1 MTVELSTALQ
11 RSTPEAQGVPSAAIL
26 DFVQAVDQTIEH
38 LHSFMLLRHGAV
50 IGEGWWSPYAPELP
64 HMLFSLSKSFT
75 STAVGL
81 AVDEG
86 LLSVEDKVISFFPD
100 DLPAEVNEHMAA
112 MTVHHLLSMNT
123 GHSEDT
129 TGALWQREDGNWVAA
144 FLAQPVTHEPGT
156 HFLYNTGA
164 TYMLSAIVQKLTG
177 QTLTEYLTPRLFE
190 PLGIENPFWESCP
203 RGINTGGFGLNVT
216 TEDIARF
223 GQMYLQQG
231 EWQGRQLVPSAWI
244 AEATKFQSDNSG
256 DGNPDWTQGYGY
268 QFWRCRHNAY
278 RGDGA
283 FGQYCIVMPE
293 QDAVLAITSGVGDM
307 QAVLDLVWKHLLPA
321 LSGDPAPADEATH
334 QTLVDKLTSLSLPVQ
349 AGDASSPLADQV
361 SGKVY
366 RIEDN
371 EAKISTLSLAFG
383 VDETIFHLSNDL
395 GDHRIVCGHGEQ
407 RFGVTTMNGRGEQRV
422 AASAAWTG
430 EDVHTLKLYFI
441 ETPFSL
447 TVDVQFQG
455 DEVTVTFKQNV
466 NFGPTE
472 QPPLKG
478 TVAR

>member
-1 MTVELSTALQ
+1 MTVEVSTALQ

-50 IGEGWWSPYAPELP
+50 IAEGWWYPYAPELP

-75 STAVGL
+75 STAVGM
-81 AVDEG
+81 AVAEG

-100 DLPAEVNEHMAA
+100 DLPAEVNEHLAA

-123 GHSEDT
+123 GHHEDT
-129 TGALWQREDGNWVAA
+129 TGALWERKDGNWVAA

-156 HFLYNTGA
+156 YFVYNTAA

-203 RGINTGGFGLNVT
+203 RGINTGGFGLNVR

-223 GQMYLQQG
+223 GQMYLQKG
-231 EWQGRQLVPSAWI
+231 EWMGQQLVPAAWV
-244 AEATKFQSDNSG
+244 ETATFAHSDNSR
-256 DGNPDWTQGYGY
+256 NENIDWKQGYGY
-268 QFWRCRHNAY
+268 QFWRCQHDAY

-293 QDAVLAITSGVGDM
+293 QDAVIAITSGVRDM
-307 QAVLDLVWKHLLPA
+307 QAVLNLVWEHLLPA
-321 LSGDPAPADEATH
+321 LSGDRIPANEAEH

-349 AGDASSPLADQV
+349 SGDASSALADAV

-366 RIEDN
+366 SIEANEPNISRI
-371 EAKISTLSLAFG
+371 SLAFG

-395 GDHRIVCGHGEQ
+395 GDHRIVCGHGSQ
-407 RFGVTTMNGRGEQRV
+407 RFGVTSMNGRGEQRV
-422 AASAAWTG
+422 VASAAWTS

-447 TVDVQFQG
+447 TVDAKFE
-455 DEVTVTFKQNV
+455 DDAITVTFKQNV
-466 NFGPTE
+466 SFGPTE
-472 QPPLKG
+472 QEPLRGK
-478 TVAR
+478 VAR